1 MRNYR
6 PELNPQERPMS
17 HDNPDAP
24 QPLSERDR
32 ALAKEL
38 AAVRAQRQRLY
49 EKLNGSLK
57 ALFSHCEWRIT
68 HHDTGMTELVVI
80 CPSLVIYQRL
90 LKKVISIQTRLED
103 TVEIKQ
109 TRFILSYPPNPQAF
123 YEHEV
128 TIQQGLNPNTY
139 LDGDENEE
147 F

>member
-1 MRNYR
+1 
-6 PELNPQERPMS
+6 MS

-38 AAVRAQRQRLY
+38 AAVRTQRHRLY

-68 HHDTGMTELVVI
+68 QHDTGTTELVII

-109 TRFILSYPPNPQAF
+109 TRFILCYPPNPQAF

-128 TIQQGLNPNTY
+128 TIQQGFNPNSY
-139 LDGDENEE
+139 LDLDEDEE

>member
-1 MRNYR
+1 
-6 PELNPQERPMS
+6 MS

-38 AAVRAQRQRLY
+38 AAVRAQRHRLY

-80 CPSLVIYQRL
+80 CPSLVVYQRL

-103 TVEIKQ
+103 SAEIKH
-109 TRFILSYPPNPQAF
+109 TRFILCYPPNPQAF

-128 TIQQGLNPNTY
+128 IVQPDLNPNPY
-139 LDGDENEE
+139 LDLDENEE

>member
-1 MRNYR
+1 MN
-6 PELNPQERPMS
+6 LQS
-17 HDNPDAP
+17 
-24 QPLSERDR
+24 
-32 ALAKEL
+32 
-38 AAVRAQRQRLY
+38 AV
-49 EKLNGSLK
+49 NGSLK

-103 TVEIKQ
+103 AIEIKQ
-109 TRFILSYPPNPQAF
+109 TRFILCYPPNPQAF

-128 TIQQGLNPNTY
+128 TIQQDFNPDPY
-139 LDGDENEE
+139 LDLDENEE